1 MASTMQAQARPEP
14 DVPPDEDEIDDGRRE
29 KEEQG
34 EKL

>member
-1 MASTMQAQARPEP
+1 MASTMQAQARP